1 MGGHLAAIKAKI
13 DEAQVVSF
21 DIFDTALLRGVEQ
34 PVDLFLLL
42 GFEGGLLDPHDF
54 AKARIHAERIA
65 RQKARDQRGVFEVSL
80 DEIYEGLE
88 AHPSCVPESLPSLL
102 EKEREL
108 ELRVS
113 RPNPFICEAYQYA
126 VSLKKKVGFISD
138 IYLDRP
144 LIESMLAKGGFD
156 GYSFL
161 MLSSETGAT
170 KALGSLFLKTL
181 AHLDVDPKDLLHIGD
196 NAASDGHKA
205 RALGIK
211 THLIPKAIEMLPQT
225 QVGKRFSKEG
235 VSPLRWSEASF
246 PKRSDQGIWTSLWR
260 GLVAGRAIHSS
271 DDFFFELGYQYL
283 GILLLG
289 FGLWLE
295 SEAIKARVSRLY
307 FLARDGH
314 IMLKVHE
321 MLRDQGLAETPGD
334 YFYASR
340 RALNLPALTEI
351 NESALDFLV
360 SGRSTLSVSDFLSR
374 VGSDPSS
381 LLEVIKAHGFLDGEE
396 KVQGAESY
404 RRLKSLFKQL
414 APELLE
420 RAEKERQVFED
431 YCTQEGVFETES
443 PGVVDIGWHGS
454 LQASFSW
461 LLHHYGDKKAIEGFY
476 LGTYKMKGP
485 QNLRQHAYLFQGGEP
500 QGLLKTVRAS
510 VEIFEWFFSAPHGSV
525 LGYKR
530 EPDGSIAPVL
540 ESLDEDIMRT
550 LTASKVQAGALVFID
565 DALGLLPKN
574 QTLPLVDPKL
584 SVALIHGLL
593 QKPKNEEAK
602 ILGELMHAE
611 GFGGVHQ
618 VLSIASPKGHVLKP
632 WEWKD
637 ILLGYR
643 ASYWRRGYLK
653 RLGLP
658 LFI

>member
-42 GFEGGLLDPHDF
+42 GCEIGLLDPHDF

-211 THLIPKAIEMLPQT
+211 THLIPKAIEMLPKT

-235 VSPLRWSEASF
+235 VSPLSWSEASF
-246 PKRSDQGIWTSLWR
+246 PKKSDQGIWTSLWR

-360 SGRSTLSVSDFLSR
+360 SGRSTLTVSDFLSR

-381 LLEVIKAHGFLDGEE
+381 LLEVIKAHGFLDGEA
-396 KVQGAESY
+396 KVQGTEDY
-404 RRLKSLFKQL
+404 RRLKNLFKQL

-431 YCTQEGVFETES
+431 YCRQEGVFDTES

-454 LQASFSW
+454 LQASFSR

-540 ESLDEDIMRT
+540 ESLHQDIMRT
-550 LTASKVQAGALVFID
+550 LTASKVQAGALAFID

-611 GFGGVHQ
+611 GFGGAHQ
-618 VLSIASPKGHVLKP
+618 ILPIASPKGHVLKP

-643 ASYWRRGYLK
+643 TSYWRRGYLK